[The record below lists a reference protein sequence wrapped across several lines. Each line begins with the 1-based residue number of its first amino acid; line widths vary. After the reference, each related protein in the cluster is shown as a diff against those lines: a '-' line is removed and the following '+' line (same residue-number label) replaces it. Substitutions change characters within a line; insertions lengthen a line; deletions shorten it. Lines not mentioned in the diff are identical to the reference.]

1 MLNEF
6 SKKGKSEV
14 TWNEMKHAI
23 LRNFDGLQNVNP
35 VHIFDQNLTMDKDR
49 QV

>member
-14 TWNEMKHAI
+14 TWDEMKHAI
-23 LRNFDGLQNVNP
+23 LRNFEGLQHVDP
-35 VHIFDQNLTMDKDR
+35 VRIFDNNLTMDRER